1 MAKVVT
7 VTRDNTK
14 GFLEGLRALAE
25 TKVYAGIPAT
35 TAGRKEE
42 GVPLNN
48 AEIMHIH
55 EFGAP
60 ESNIPARP
68 VIYPAIASIRK
79 DIVSMLATTA
89 KGAMSGDG
97 KSVMKGLGALGIL
110 AQNAMRQ
117 RITDGPFAPLSPK
130 TVAARAR
137 KRGTKRRKG
146 EKEYFKLI
154 AGGMSPAEAQSA
166 TGIRALIDS
175 GQLRRALTYVIR
187 KVVWSGKKTKLGK

>member
-1 MAKVVT
+1 MAKTVT

-25 TKVYAGIPAT
+25 TKVYAGVPAS
-35 TAGRKEE
+35 TAGRKDE

-68 VIYPAIASIRK
+68 VIYPAIKAIRK
-79 DIVSMLATTA
+79 DIISMLATTA
-89 KGAMSGDG
+89 KGAMSGNG
-97 KSVMKGLGALGIL
+97 ASVMKGLGALGLL
-110 AQNAMRQ
+110 AQNAMRE
-117 RITDGPFAPLSPK
+117 RITTGPFVPLSPK
-130 TVAARAR
+130 TIAARAR

-146 EKEYFKLI
+146 EKDYLAMVKD
-154 AGGMSPAEAQSA
+154 GMDPAEAQTA
-166 TGIRALIDS
+166 AGIRPLVDT

-187 KVVWSGKKTKLGK
+187 KVQWSGKKTKL